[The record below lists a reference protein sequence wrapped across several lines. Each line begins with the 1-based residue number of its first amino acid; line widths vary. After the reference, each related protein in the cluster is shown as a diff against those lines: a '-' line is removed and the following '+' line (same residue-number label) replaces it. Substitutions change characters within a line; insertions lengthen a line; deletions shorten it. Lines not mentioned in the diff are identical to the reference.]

1 MMNRIRQLTNQIN
14 RTNAFVSEN
23 LGASTNPLEIPVGVA
38 TKMSK
43 AEVLELG
50 KEVSVVNMCY
60 LREVVVKW
68 ERARTLMGRF
78 ISFSRGSTE
87 RACLFPVMK
96 TLLSLGEREMR
107 VR

>member
-1 MMNRIRQLTNQIN
+1 M
-14 RTNAFVSEN
+14 
-23 LGASTNPLEIPVGVA
+23 EIPAGVA